1 MHAPVFGGA
10 KPVPVDSR
18 NLKWREW
25 GMALVAIAGPLT
37 NLILAFIGFV
47 IGHFTGLLYGSG
59 GEIPMFIASEFV
71 IVNLGFTIFNLIPIP
86 PLDGSRVLY
95 AIAPDGARAFLASI
109 EQYGFIIV
117 YMLIIL
123 LGPVFSGIM
132 SGGVNG
138 IIDFFYM
145 LVGR

>member
-1 MHAPVFGGA
+1 
-10 KPVPVDSR
+10 
-18 NLKWREW
+18 
-25 GMALVAIAGPLT
+25 
-37 NLILAFIGFV
+37 
-47 IGHFTGLLYGSG
+47 
-59 GEIPMFIASEFV
+59 MFIASEFV

-95 AIAPDGARAFLASI
+95 AVAPDGARAFLASI

-132 SGGVNG
+132 SNGMNG
-138 IIDFFYM
+138 ILRFFYM
-145 LVGR
+145 LVGQ